1 MTLQTRKYAT
11 ERVERYRRKLG
22 FSYRGVELTDAR
34 RWGHCTRDRK
44 LVFNWQLAAL
54 PKHLADYVV
63 LHEISH
69 LSEFSHNN
77 RHRMKIFSLCPDFND
92 REQELRNIVPMRS

>member
-34 RWGHCTRDRK
+34 RWGI
-44 LVFNWQLAAL
+44 A
-54 PKHLADYVV
+54 P
-63 LHEISH
+63 EIGS
-69 LSEFSHNN
+69 
-77 RHRMKIFSLCPDFND
+77 
-92 REQELRNIVPMRS
+92 